1 MSSISREKKLHVTKI
16 FDRFVLFLF
25 WTELP
30 EKSGHIC
37 LKNLPFF
44 WLFFM
49 ITALSTGR
57 YFVGTIENIESR
69 SSVCTDKCNQMSR
82 QSF

>member
-44 WLFFM
+44 GCF
-49 ITALSTGR
+49 S
-57 YFVGTIENIESR
+57 
-69 SSVCTDKCNQMSR
+69 
-82 QSF
+82 